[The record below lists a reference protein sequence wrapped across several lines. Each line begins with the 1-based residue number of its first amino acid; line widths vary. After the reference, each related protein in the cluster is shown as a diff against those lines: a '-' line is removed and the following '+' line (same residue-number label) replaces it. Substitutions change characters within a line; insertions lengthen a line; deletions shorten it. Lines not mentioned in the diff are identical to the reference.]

1 MSFSYDSLS
10 SEQRNFVDKALAGYN
25 ILVDACIGSGKTTA
39 IQALCDLLPQN
50 RNILYLTYNKLL
62 KLDAQAKLTNRNVLV
77 QNYHGF
83 ACRELYRNGRRANP
97 QDCLQAY
104 VSAGIVSTGYSVL
117 ILDEYQDIEK
127 DIADMLVRIKA
138 SNPGMQIVAVGDM
151 AQKIYDKTSLDVK
164 AFISDFVGPCYR
176 LEFTRCFR
184 LNASHAAMLGRIWQ
198 KEIVGVNK
206 DCQVL
211 YMTPRQVFDY
221 VSQCEPGHVLCLGA
235 NQGRRVWLLNELES
249 KFPEKFNK
257 RTVWSK
263 ISEAEGGTTMP
274 GPGTGIFTT
283 YDGCKGMERDVCV
296 LFDWTEDYWDVRLGK
311 PLTRYEILRNVFCVA
326 ASRGKRVIIFCES
339 GRDMPL
345 DEKTLSH
352 DPGTNLNLSDMEM
365 STMFDFKLAEQIDD
379 AYRQLDVR
387 EVMPVSGA
395 IDVRRADCLIDLS
408 PCIGIYQEVAYFK
421 NTDIDVYIKRYFEA
435 HPDNKGM
442 LMPGWEKWVLD
453 AKVLYYTALVT
464 GQNRY
469 LYQVESF
476 ITPDE
481 WSQIRTRLSTVLSP
495 DDVSQVGC
503 KLDFYEGSKFMFTAA
518 GFCDVLKD
526 GIVYELKFVS
536 DLSHVHA
543 MQLAMY
549 LVSMDIAVG
558 RLWNVRTNQMLEVRV
573 PDRQAF
579 LDKVAIAVTKG
590 LLTKYS
596 DGHVS
601 SGRAVTQPANR
612 KAFGYQTRAV
622 EFVGE
627 NLRTCY
633 VLMLDMMDSIA
644 LGLDFK
650 ASKVE
655 AYFRAKGIGMPMSG
669 RTFLKYFGDALLA
682 NMDSF
687 NKSQTMDVNVFVSK
701 YLKRKVE

>member
-10 SEQRNFVDKALAGYN
+10 LEQRNFVDKALAGYN

-104 VSAGIVSTGYSVL
+104 VNAGIVSTGYSVL

-138 SNPGMQIVAVGDM
+138 GNPGMQIVAVGDM

-326 ASRGKRVIIFCES
+326 ASRGKRVIIFCEG
-339 GRDMPL
+339 GRDTPL
-345 DEKTLSH
+345 DERTLSH

-387 EVMPVSGA
+387 EVRPASGG

-408 PCIGIYQEVAYFK
+408 PCIGIYQEAAYFK
-421 NTDIDVYIKRYFEA
+421 NTDIDVYVKRYFEA

-442 LMPGWEKWVLD
+442 MIPGWEKWILD

-481 WSQIRTRLSTVLSP
+481 WSQIRARLSTVLSP

-503 KLDFYEGSKFMFTAA
+503 KLEFYDGPKFMFTAA

-536 DLSHVHA
+536 DLSHVHVL
-543 MQLAMY
+543 QLAMY
-549 LVSMDIAVG
+549 LVSMNVAVG
-558 RLWNVRTNQMLEVRV
+558 RLWNVRTDQMLEVRV

-579 LDKVAIAVTKG
+579 LDKVVIAATKG
-590 LLTKYS
+590 ILTKYG
-596 DGHVS
+596 DGHS
-601 SGRAVTQPANR
+601 FTRDTAAPPMNR

-633 VLMLDMMDSIA
+633 VLMLDMMDSFA

-669 RTFLKYFGDALLA
+669 RTFLKYFGDALRD

-687 NKSQTMDVNVFVSK
+687 NKSQAMDVNVFLSK
-701 YLKRKVE
+701 YLKDKAG

>member
-104 VSAGIVSTGYSVL
+104 VNAGIVSTGYSVL

-127 DIADMLVRIKA
+127 DIADMLVLIKA
-138 SNPGMQIVAVGDM
+138 GNPGMQIVAVGDM

-211 YMTPRQVFDY
+211 YMTPRHVFDY

-326 ASRGKRVIIFCES
+326 ASRGKRIIIFCEG
-339 GRDMPL
+339 GRDVPL
-345 DEKTLSH
+345 DERTLSH

-387 EVMPVSGA
+387 EVRPASGG
-395 IDVRRADCLIDLS
+395 IEVRRSDCLIDLS

-421 NTDIDVYIKRYFEA
+421 NTDIDVYVKRYFEA

-442 LMPGWEKWVLD
+442 MIPGWEKWVLD

-481 WSQIRTRLSTVLSP
+481 WSQIRARLSTVLSP

-503 KLDFYEGSKFMFTAA
+503 KLEFHDGPKFMFTAA

-526 GIVYELKFVS
+526 GVVYELKFVS
-536 DLSHVHA
+536 DLSHVHVL
-543 MQLAMY
+543 QLAMY
-549 LVSMDIAVG
+549 LVSMNVAVG
-558 RLWNVRTNQMLEVRV
+558 RLWNVRTDQMLDVRV

-579 LDKVAIAVTKG
+579 LDKVAIAATKGIMSKYCDGHSVTKDTVA
-590 LLTKYS
+590 L
-596 DGHVS
+596 
-601 SGRAVTQPANR
+601 PMNR
-612 KAFGYQTRAV
+612 KAFGYRTRAV

-633 VLMLDMMDSIA
+633 VLMLDMMDAFA

-669 RTFLKYFGDALLA
+669 RTFLKYFGDALRA
-682 NMDSF
+682 NMDAF
-687 NKSQTMDVNVFVSK
+687 NKSQAMDVNVFLSK
-701 YLKRKVE
+701 YLKDKAV